1 MGCGV
6 EMWERMAYYCVRA
19 VLPLYIAQADD
30 PGGLHF
36 SQAQKGTIFA
46 VWALVQSIVPMVS
59 GGFADRYGYKRTIA
73 TSVTL
78 ACTGYIL
85 MANLRSYPGF
95 FFGCLVLALGT
106 AIFKPGIQGTLAQS
120 MSKRN
125 SSVGWGLF
133 YWLVNVGAGIGP
145 LVGTFMRTD
154 ELVVRLLQLGD
165 VHGAELP
172 DDLHLQGGGVGRGQE
187 EERRRACSSTRSRT
201 SSICG
206 SRPSSCSS
214 AASG

>member
-1 MGCGV
+1 MSAVPADPAAPVAPPSPPEAAEPKLGFFATLKTFPRSFWMGCGV

-59 GGFADRYGYKRTIA
+59 GGLADRYGYKRTIA

-106 AIFKPGIQGTLAQS
+106 AISSRASRERSRSRCRSGTPAS
-120 MSKRN
+120 AGA
-125 SSVGWGLF
+125 SSTGWSTSAPA
-133 YWLVNVGAGIGP
+133 LVRSSAPSCAPRAGRSSS
-145 LVGTFMRTD
+145 T
-154 ELVVRLLQLGD
+154 
-165 VHGAELP
+165 A
-172 DDLHLQGGGVGRGQE
+172 
-187 EERRRACSSTRSRT
+187 RRRSWR
-201 SSICG
+201 
-206 SRPSSCSS
+206 
-214 AASG
+214 